1 MKKVALIGKP
11 NVGKSSLFNC
21 LIDKNKAIVDDQ
33 PGITRDR
40 NYAFCEWV
48 GRKFQIIDT
57 GGILSNL
64 GLPFQEVINTQVN
77 FAIKEANIILFLV
90 SYKDGITN
98 DDYYVAKLL
107 KKIAQSKQIILV
119 VNKAENYQDQE
130 INKFYSLKFGNFFLV
145 SSAHRIGI
153 GDLLDEIVKKIN
165 LSSPDDIKKNDENY
179 KFCII
184 GKPNVGKSS
193 LVNAILN
200 NNRVIVS
207 NLANTTRDSIDCEFK
222 YHHKKFTI
230 VDTAGIR
237 RKGKMAIGVDKH
249 CYLRTKQAI
258 ACSQLIIIMI
268 DGSEELSEQDKTIS
282 GLTYDANIPTIIVV
296 NKWDK
301 VKKQT
306 NTMNNFIK
314 KIRTTFTH
322 LTWAPI
328 VFISALKKQRIETI
342 FQTINQIN
350 QQLKLQIKSKILNDV
365 IKKAQILNPAPK
377 FKGGRINIYYATQ
390 VKSKIPTFVL
400 FINNPK
406 YLHFSY
412 SRYLENQIRQVFGL
426 NIVPLCLY
434 FKDKN
439 SRVR

>member
-21 LIDKNKAIVDDQ
+21 LINKDKAIVDDL

-48 GRKFQIIDT
+48 GRNFQIIDT
-57 GGILSNL
+57 GGILNNL
-64 GLPFQEVINTQVN
+64 DLPFQEVINAQVN
-77 FAIKEANIILFLV
+77 LAINEADVILFLV
-90 SYKDGITN
+90 SYKDGLTN

-107 KKIAQSKQIILV
+107 KKVATKKQIILV
-119 VNKAENYQDQE
+119 VNKAENYHDYE
-130 INKFYSLKFGNFFLV
+130 INKFYNLKFGNFFLI

-153 GDLLDEIVKKIN
+153 GDLLDEIVKKMSLLPN
-165 LSSPDDIKKNDENY
+165 SHNQKEENY

-184 GKPNVGKSS
+184 GKTNVGKSS

-207 NLANTTRDSIDCEFK
+207 SQANTTRDSIDCEFK
-222 YHHKKFTI
+222 YHQKHFTI
-230 VDTAGIR
+230 IDTAGIR
-237 RKGKMAIGVDKH
+237 RKGKMSTSIDKN

-258 ACSQLIIIMI
+258 SRSELIIIMF

-282 GLTYDANIPTIIVV
+282 GLIYGANIPAIIVV

-301 VKKQT
+301 VKKNT
-306 NTMNNFIK
+306 NTMNDFIR
-314 KIRTTFTH
+314 KIRSNFAH

-328 VFISALKKQRIETI
+328 IFISALKKQRIETI
-342 FQTINQIN
+342 FQTIDQIN
-350 QQLKLQIKSKILNDV
+350 QQLRLQVKSKLLNDV
-365 IKKAQILNPAPK
+365 LKKIQVLNPPPK

-400 FINNPK
+400 FTNNPK

-412 SRYLENQIRQVFGL
+412 SRYLENQIRQAFGL
-426 NIVPLCLY
+426 NIVPICLY

>member
-21 LIDKNKAIVDDQ
+21 LINKDKAIVDDL

-48 GRKFQIIDT
+48 GRNFQIIDT
-57 GGILSNL
+57 GGILNNL
-64 GLPFQEVINTQVN
+64 DLPFQEVINAQVN
-77 FAIKEANIILFLV
+77 LAINEADVILFLV
-90 SYKDGITN
+90 SYKDGLTN

-107 KKIAQSKQIILV
+107 KKVATKKQIILV
-119 VNKAENYQDQE
+119 VNKAENYHDYE
-130 INKFYSLKFGNFFLV
+130 INKFYNLKFGNFFLI

-153 GDLLDEIVKKIN
+153 GDLLDEIVKKMSLLPN
-165 LSSPDDIKKNDENY
+165 SHNQKEENY

-184 GKPNVGKSS
+184 GKTNVGKSS

-207 NLANTTRDSIDCEFK
+207 SQANTTRDSIDCEFK
-222 YHHKKFTI
+222 YHQKHFTI
-230 VDTAGIR
+230 IDTAGIR
-237 RKGKMAIGVDKH
+237 RKGKMSTSIDKN

-258 ACSQLIIIMI
+258 SRSELIIIMF

-282 GLTYDANIPTIIVV
+282 GLIYGANIPAIIVV

-301 VKKQT
+301 VKKNT
-306 NTMNNFIK
+306 NTMNDFIR
-314 KIRTTFTH
+314 KIRSNFAH

-328 VFISALKKQRIETI
+328 IFISALKKQRIETI
-342 FQTINQIN
+342 FQTIDQIN
-350 QQLKLQIKSKILNDV
+350 QQLRLQVKSKLLNDV
-365 IKKAQILNPAPK
+365 LKKIQVLNPPPK

-400 FINNPK
+400 FTNNPK

-412 SRYLENQIRQVFGL
+412 SRYLENQIRQTFGL
-426 NIVPLCLY
+426 NIVPICLY

>member
-64 GLPFQEVINTQVN
+64 DLPFQEVINTQVN
-77 FAIKEANIILFLV
+77 FAIKEADVILFLV

-98 DDYYVAKLL
+98 DDFFVAKIL
-107 KKIAQSKQIILV
+107 KKIGNNKQIILV

-130 INKFYSLKFGNFFLV
+130 ITKFYNLKFGNFFLV

-165 LSSPDDIKKNDENY
+165 LSPNEPKQNDENY

-200 NNRVIVS
+200 DERVIVS

-230 VDTAGIR
+230 IDTAGIR
-237 RKGKMAIGVDKH
+237 RKGKMSIGIDKH
-249 CYLRTKQAI
+249 CYSRTKQAI
-258 ACSQLIIIMI
+258 ARSELIIIML

-301 VKKQT
+301 VKKET
-306 NTMNNFIK
+306 NTMNNFIR
-314 KIRTTFTH
+314 KIKTIFAH
-322 LTWAPI
+322 LIWAPI
-328 VFISALKKQRIETI
+328 VFVSALKKQRIETI
-342 FQTINQIN
+342 FQTIDQIN
-350 QQLKLQIKSKILNDV
+350 QQLKLQVKSKILNDV
-365 IKKAQILNPAPK
+365 IKKTQFLNPPPK

-400 FINNPK
+400 FTNNPK

-426 NIVPLCLY
+426 NIVPICLY

>member
-21 LIDKNKAIVDDQ
+21 LIDKNIAIVDDQ

-57 GGILSNL
+57 GGILNNL
-64 GLPFQEVINTQVN
+64 DLPFQEVINIQVN
-77 FAIKEANIILFLV
+77 LAIKEADVILFLV
-90 SYKDGITN
+90 SYKDGLTN
-98 DDYYVAKLL
+98 DDYYIAKLL
-107 KKIAQSKQIILV
+107 KKIATNKQIILV

-130 INKFYSLKFGNFFLV
+130 INKFYNLKFGNFHLV

-165 LSSPDDIKKNDENY
+165 LYPHDFKQTDDSY

-184 GKPNVGKSS
+184 GKTNVGKSS

-200 NNRVIVS
+200 SNRVIVS
-207 NLANTTRDSIDCEFK
+207 NQVNTTRDSIDCEFK
-222 YHHKKFTI
+222 YHKKKFTI
-230 VDTAGIR
+230 IDTAGIR
-237 RKGKMAIGVDKH
+237 RKGKMSTTIDKN

-258 ACSQLIIIMI
+258 SRSELIIILL

-282 GLTYDANIPTIIVV
+282 GLIYGANIPSIIVV

-301 VKKQT
+301 VKKET
-306 NTMNNFIK
+306 NTMNDFIK
-314 KIRTTFTH
+314 KIKINFAH
-322 LTWAPI
+322 LIWAPI
-328 VFISALKKQRIETI
+328 IFISALKKQRIENIFLTI
-342 FQTINQIN
+342 DKIN
-350 QQLKLQIKSKILNDV
+350 QQLKLQVKSKLLNDV
-365 IKKAQILNPAPK
+365 LKKVQILNPPPK

-400 FINNPK
+400 FTNNPK

-412 SRYLENQIRQVFGL
+412 SRYLENQIRQAFGL
-426 NIVPLCLY
+426 NIVPICLY

>member
-33 PGITRDR
+33 PGVTRDR

-48 GRKFQIIDT
+48 GRKFQLIDT
-57 GGILSNL
+57 GGILNNL
-64 GLPFQEVINTQVN
+64 DLPFQEVVNTQVN
-77 FAIKEANIILFLV
+77 LAIKEAEVILFLV
-90 SYKDGITN
+90 SYKDGLTN

-107 KKIAQSKQIILV
+107 KKNFANKKIILV
-119 VNKAENYQDQE
+119 VNKAENCHEQE
-130 INKFYSLKFGNFFLV
+130 INKFYNLKFGNFFLV
-145 SSAHRIGI
+145 SAAHRMGI
-153 GDLLDEIVKKIN
+153 GDLLDAIIKRIN
-165 LSSPDDIKKNDENY
+165 LPSSPLKYEEENY

-184 GKPNVGKSS
+184 GKTNVGKSS

-200 NNRVIVS
+200 DNRVIVS
-207 NLANTTRDSIDCEFK
+207 NQVNTTRDSIDCEFK
-222 YHHKKFTI
+222 YHQKKYTI
-230 VDTAGIR
+230 IDTAGIR
-237 RKGKMAIGVDKH
+237 RKGKMSLDIDKN
-249 CYLRTKQAI
+249 CYLQTKQAI
-258 ACSQLIIIMI
+258 ARSELIIIML
-268 DGSEELSEQDKTIS
+268 DGSEEMSEQDKTIS
-282 GLTYDANIPTIIVV
+282 GLTYDANIPTMIVV

-301 VKKQT
+301 VKKET
-306 NTMNNFIK
+306 KTMNDFIR
-314 KIRTTFTH
+314 KIRVNFAH
-322 LTWAPI
+322 LIWAPI

-342 FQTINQIN
+342 FKTMDQIK
-350 QQLKLQIKSKILNDV
+350 QQLKLQVKSKLLNDLL
-365 IKKAQILNPAPK
+365 KKVQIVNPPPK

-400 FINNPK
+400 FTNNPK

-412 SRYLENQIRQVFGL
+412 SRYLENQIRQAFGL

>member
-21 LIDKNKAIVDDQ
+21 LINKDKAIVDDL

-48 GRKFQIIDT
+48 GRNFQIIDT
-57 GGILSNL
+57 GGILNNL
-64 GLPFQEVINTQVN
+64 DLPFQEVINAQVN
-77 FAIKEANIILFLV
+77 LAINEADVILFLV
-90 SYKDGITN
+90 SYKDGLTN

-107 KKIAQSKQIILV
+107 KKVATKKQIILV
-119 VNKAENYQDQE
+119 VNKAENYHDYE
-130 INKFYSLKFGNFFLV
+130 INKFYNLKFGNFFLI

-153 GDLLDEIVKKIN
+153 GDLLDEIVKKMSLLPN
-165 LSSPDDIKKNDENY
+165 SHNQKEENY

-184 GKPNVGKSS
+184 GKTNVGKSS

-207 NLANTTRDSIDCEFK
+207 SQANTTRDSIDCEFK
-222 YHHKKFTI
+222 YHQKHFTI
-230 VDTAGIR
+230 IDTAGIR
-237 RKGKMAIGVDKH
+237 RKGKMSTSIDKN

-258 ACSQLIIIMI
+258 SRSELIIIMF

-282 GLTYDANIPTIIVV
+282 GLIYGANIPAIIVV

-301 VKKQT
+301 VKKNT
-306 NTMNNFIK
+306 NTMNDFIR
-314 KIRTTFTH
+314 KIRSNFAH

-328 VFISALKKQRIETI
+328 IFISALKKQRIETI
-342 FQTINQIN
+342 FQTIDQIN
-350 QQLKLQIKSKILNDV
+350 QQLRLQVKSKLLNDV
-365 IKKAQILNPAPK
+365 LKKIQVLNPPPK

-400 FINNPK
+400 FANNPK

-412 SRYLENQIRQVFGL
+412 SRYLENQIRQAFGL
-426 NIVPLCLY
+426 NIVPICLY